1 MKWEL
6 RETWVAYDEH
16 KEVLYFI
23 SRAKDGVF
31 IASRRDASE
40 DGSSVNVRIGKY
52 ETRDAAMQACEDHL
66 QQSLQ

>member
-6 RETWVAYDEH
+6 RETWVAFDEH

-23 SRAKDGVF
+23 SRAK
-31 IASRRDASE
+31 RDASE
-40 DGSSVNVRIGKY
+40 DGRSVNVRVGKY